1 MESKFLRSNSTYII
15 TIDGTS
21 GSGKT
26 TLSKSLSK
34 KLGFSLLDSGKL
46 YRSAGFIYIQSKES
60 FSDSDKIKG
69 VISKITMTSNI
80 DSNEFEIFF
89 HNKKIDHLLY
99 SEEVSESASIVSKIP
114 EVRECMMEIQKLC
127 VKGKGLIAN
136 GRDMGTEVFP
146 EANLKLFVNA
156 SLDIRA
162 KRRYEELISKGENV
176 NLENIYKSLQK
187 RDESDTNRSI
197 SPLRVP
203 DNAQII
209 DTSDLKPDAI
219 VDKILNLYT
228 ITKN

>member
-1 MESKFLRSNSTYII
+1 MKSNSTYII

-26 TLSKSLSK
+26 TISKSLAK
-34 KLGFSLLDSGKL
+34 KLSFSLLDSGKL
-46 YRSAGFIYIQSKES
+46 YRSVGFIYLQSKES
-60 FSDSDKIKG
+60 FSDLNSIKG
-69 VISKITMTSNI
+69 LISKITMSSNT
-80 DSNEFEIFF
+80 DNNEFEIAFD
-89 HNKKIDHLLY
+89 NKKIDHLLY

-114 EVRECMMEIQKLC
+114 EVRECMMKIQKLC
-127 VKGKGLIAN
+127 AKGRGLIAN

-146 EANLKLFVNA
+146 EANLKLYVNA

-162 KRRYEELISKGENV
+162 KRRYDELKNKGEDVNIENV
-176 NLENIYKSLQK
+176 YKSLQK
-187 RDESDTNRSI
+187 RDESDINRTI

-203 DNAQII
+203 DNAEII
-209 DTSDLKPDAI
+209 DTSELKPDAI

>member
-1 MESKFLRSNSTYII
+1 MRSNATYII

-26 TLSKSLSK
+26 TISKSLAK

-46 YRSAGFIYIQSKES
+46 YRSAGFAYLKSKES
-60 FSDSDKIKG
+60 FSDLNNIKS
-69 VISKITMTSNI
+69 VISKITVSSNT

-89 HNKKIDHLLY
+89 DDKKIDHLLY
-99 SEEVSESASIVSKIP
+99 CEEVSESASVVSKIP
-114 EVRECMMEIQKLC
+114 EVRECMMKVQKLC
-127 VKGKGLIAN
+127 VQGRGLIAN

-146 EANLKLFVNA
+146 EANLKLYVNA

-162 KRRYEELISKGENV
+162 KRRYEELKSKGNDVDLKNV
-176 NLENIYKSLQK
+176 YQSLQK
-187 RDESDTNRSI
+187 RDESDINRSI

-203 DNAQII
+203 DNAEII

>member
-1 MESKFLRSNSTYII
+1 MRSSSTYII

-26 TLSKSLSK
+26 TISKSLAK
-34 KLGFSLLDSGKL
+34 KLSFNLLDSGKL
-46 YRSAGFIYIQSKES
+46 YRSAGFVYLKSTKS
-60 FSDSDKIKG
+60 FSDINSIKE
-69 VISKITMTSNI
+69 VISKITMSSNI

-89 HNKKIDHLLY
+89 ENKKIDHLLY

-114 EVRECMMEIQKLC
+114 EVRECMMKIQKLC
-127 VKGKGLIAN
+127 VKGRGLIAN
-136 GRDMGTEVFP
+136 GRDMGTKVFP
-146 EANLKLFVNA
+146 EADLKLYVNA

-162 KRRYEELISKGENV
+162 KRRYDELKSKGEDV
-176 NLENIYKSLQK
+176 TLENIYKSLKK
-187 RDESDTNRSI
+187 RDESDTKRSI

-203 DNAQII
+203 DNAEII

>member
-1 MESKFLRSNSTYII
+1 MKSNSTYII

-26 TLSKSLSK
+26 TISKSLAK

-46 YRSAGFIYIQSKES
+46 YRSAGFVYLESKEL
-60 FSDSDKIKG
+60 FSDLNSIKNM
-69 VISKITMTSNI
+69 ISKITMSLNT

-89 HNKKIDHLLY
+89 ENKKIDHLLY

-114 EVRECMMEIQKLC
+114 EVRDCMMKVQKLC
-127 VKGKGLIAN
+127 VKGRGLIAN

-146 EANLKLFVNA
+146 EADLKLYINA

-162 KRRYEELISKGENV
+162 KRRYEELKSKGEDVNAENV
-176 NLENIYKSLQK
+176 YKSLQK
-187 RDESDTNRSI
+187 RDESDTKRSI

-203 DNAQII
+203 DNAEII

>member
-1 MESKFLRSNSTYII
+1 MKSNSTYII

-26 TLSKSLSK
+26 TISKSLAK
-34 KLGFSLLDSGKL
+34 KLSFSLLDSGKL
-46 YRSAGFIYIQSKES
+46 YRSVGFIYLQSKES
-60 FSDSDKIKG
+60 FSDLNSIKG
-69 VISKITMTSNI
+69 LISKITMSSNT
-80 DSNEFEIFF
+80 DNNEFEIAFD
-89 HNKKIDHLLY
+89 NKKIDHLLY

-114 EVRECMMEIQKLC
+114 EVRDCMMKVQKLC
-127 VKGKGLIAN
+127 VKGRGLIAN

-146 EANLKLFVNA
+146 EADLKLYINA

-162 KRRYEELISKGENV
+162 KRRYEELKSKGEDVIVENV
-176 NLENIYKSLQK
+176 YKSLQK
-187 RDESDTNRSI
+187 RDESDTKRSI

-203 DNAQII
+203 DNAEII

-228 ITKN
+228 IT